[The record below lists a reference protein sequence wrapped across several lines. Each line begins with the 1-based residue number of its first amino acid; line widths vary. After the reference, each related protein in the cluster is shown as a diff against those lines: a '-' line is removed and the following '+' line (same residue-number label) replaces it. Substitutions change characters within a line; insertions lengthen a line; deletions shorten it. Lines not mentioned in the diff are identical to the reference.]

1 MQKLKNNEARP
12 NFTGSFF
19 FLKRVVHGQI
29 SLCSS
34 RIVETLATYRK
45 LDTTITHLQYL
56 DLKIIFRFF
65 STVTAAA
72 TYKQQ
77 ILVEHGQNKVSFGSR
92 GSGYSFSI
100 NL

>member
-12 NFTGSFF
+12 KFTGSY
-19 FLKRVVHGQI
+19 KKERVVHGQI
-29 SLCSS
+29 ILCRS

-45 LDTTITHLQYL
+45 LDTTINTPTV
-56 DLKIIFRFF
+56 FGFF
-65 STVTAAA
+65 CTVAAAA

-77 ILVEHGQNKVSFGSR
+77 ILVEYGQNKFSSSSW